1 MKFLILFGAAALV
14 SAQVAEKANERYQL
28 PDARE
33 GIARTLT
40 EPSRDARQKPKELV
54 AALGI
59 KPGMTVVDFGT
70 GPGYM
75 LPYLSEAVGKNG
87 RVIGQDIFADF
98 LDKARERAA
107 ALSNVGFVQGNAKE
121 TKLSPGSADL
131 VMALDVYHHLDYPAQ
146 TLAEVKRALKP
157 NGRLAIVEYHKND
170 VAMGGR
176 AKEHV
181 RLSEDDAVKEIE
193 GNGFRLVSKK
203 DFIPQVQWLGI
214 FEQVTVGLGVQKLK

>member
-1 MKFLILFGAAALV
+1 MKFLILWGAVALA
-14 SAQVAEKANERYQL
+14 SAQVAEKANERYQT

-40 EPSRDARQKPKELV
+40 ESSRDARQKPRELV

-75 LPYLSEAVGKNG
+75 LPYLSDAVGKNG
-87 RVIGQDIFADF
+87 RVIGQDIFSDF
-98 LDKARERAA
+98 LAKAKERAV
-107 ALSNVGFVQGNAKE
+107 ALSNVNFVQGNAKE
-121 TKLSPGSADL
+121 TKLSPESADL

-157 NGRLAIVEYHKND
+157 NGRLAIIEYHKND

-181 RLSEDDAVKEIE
+181 RLGEDDAIKEIE
-193 GNGFRLVSKK
+193 ENGFRLVSKK
-203 DFIPQVQWLGI
+203 DFVPQVQWLAI
-214 FEQVTVGLGVQKLK
+214 FEQVTLEPKLRKLK